1 METLIRVTGCKV
13 LLNQSSDE
21 HLKGFAT
28 IVLNDE
34 FAVRDLK
41 IINGNTGLFVA
52 MPNRRRRDGGYHDVA
67 HPILPALREHI
78 EEVVLR
84 EYETQLAKTQSGD
97 GNSGKHRDSMVSL

>member
-1 METLIRVTGCKV
+1 MGTSIRITGCKV
-13 LLNQSSDE
+13 LLNQSHDE

-41 IINGNTGLFVA
+41 IINGNNGLFVA
-52 MPNRRRRDGGYHDVA
+52 MPNRRRRDGGFHDVA

-78 EEVVLR
+78 EEVVLN
-84 EYETQLAKTQSGD
+84 EYNSLASKLASGQAD
-97 GNSGKHRDSMVSL
+97 ERPDSVISM

>member
-1 METLIRVTGCKV
+1 METSIRVTGCKV
-13 LLNQSSDE
+13 LLNLSRDE

-41 IINGNTGLFVA
+41 IINGNSGLFVA

-78 EEVVLR
+78 EEIVLR
-84 EYETQLAKTQSGD
+84 EYQIQLTKTESGD
-97 GNSGKHRDSMVSL
+97 NSNGKHQDSMISM

>member
-1 METLIRVTGCKV
+1 METLIRVTDCKV
-13 LLNQSSDE
+13 VLNHSSDE

-41 IINGNTGLFVA
+41 VINGNAGLFVA
-52 MPNRRRRDGGYHDVA
+52 MPNRRRRDGGFHDVA

-78 EEVVLR
+78 EEIVLR
-84 EYETQLAKTQSGD
+84 EYETRLAKTQDGD
-97 GNSGKHRDSMVSL
+97 SNGNHRDSMMSR

>member
-1 METLIRVTGCKV
+1 METSIRVTTCKV
-13 LLNQSSDE
+13 MLNQSSDQ

-41 IINGNTGLFVA
+41 IINGNAGLFVA

-67 HPILPALREHI
+67 HPILPALRAHI
-78 EEVVLR
+78 EEIVLR
-84 EYETQLAKTQSGD
+84 EYQIQLAKLQSD
-97 GNSGKHRDSMVSL
+97 ESNGKHRDSMLSI